1 MNERL
6 KMQKRRLGNTNIE
19 VSPMCL
25 GTMTYGDQNTQDDA
39 NSQLDFAYAQGINFI
54 DTAEMY
60 PVPPK
65 ADTVTRTET
74 MLGIWLKTQPRDQII
89 LGSKVAGPRR
99 GMDWIRG
106 GPASLDRHNIRTAI
120 EASLKRL
127 QTDYIDVYQL
137 HWPERNV
144 PMFGQYLFNPSDEYV
159 SGEFEKGEKKVWI
172 SIQNQLETLAELIQ
186 EGKVRAVG
194 ISNEQPWGV
203 MEFCKMA
210 DIYGLPRI
218 ATVQNCY
225 NLLNRGMEFGMT
237 EVLYREN
244 VSLLAY
250 SPLAFGHLTAKY
262 IDDPNTVG
270 RATLFTGYAQRYKK
284 PNVVAACVAYA
295 NLAREHGM
303 TPTRMALSFVFHRW
317 FVTSTILGATNMAQ
331 LQENISA
338 WQTQLSQE
346 VLQDI
351 EHLHLTMMN
360 PAP

>member
-1 MNERL
+1 M
-6 KMQKRRLGNTNIE
+6 KYTKLGNTDLN
-19 VSPMCL
+19 VSKICL
-25 GTMTYGDQNTQDDA
+25 GTMTYGDQNTEA
-39 NSQLDFAYAQGINFI
+39 EAHEQLDYALAQGVNFI

-65 ADTVTRTET
+65 AETYTRTET
-74 MLGIWLKTQPRDQII
+74 MVGNWLKKQQRDKII
-89 LGSKVAGPRR
+89 LGGKVAGPRR

-106 GPASLDRHNIRTAI
+106 GPPSLDRANIRAAI

-144 PMFGQYLFNPSDEYV
+144 PMFGQYQFDPAQELDADGKQRQWV
-159 SGEFEKGEKKVWI
+159 SI
-172 SIQNQLETLAELIQ
+172 HNQLETLAELVQ
-186 EGKVRAVG
+186 EGKVRAIG
-194 ISNEQPWGV
+194 LSNEQPWGL
-203 MEFCKMA
+203 MEFLRIANEYK
-210 DIYGLPRI
+210 LPRV

-225 NLLNRGMEFGMT
+225 NLINRGMEFGMA

-262 IDDPNTVG
+262 IDNPDAKG
-270 RATLFTGYAQRYKK
+270 RVTMFLGYAQRYKK
-284 PNVVAACVAYA
+284 PGVFPASAAYA
-295 NLAREHGM
+295 NLARAHGL
-303 TPTRMALSFVFHRW
+303 TPTQLALSFVYHRW
-317 FVTSTILGATNMAQ
+317 FVASTIIGATSMGQ
-331 LQENISA
+331 LKENIA
-338 WQTQLSQE
+338 AYNTQLSSE
-346 VLQDI
+346 VLAEI